1 VRTVRPGSVIVARP
15 LRTLQ
20 LHFRSNH
27 SLTSAPPT
35 PCQGSRD
42 LQAGPSPPNMG
53 SPQRGSESHSDG
65 LVACPL
71 TYDSQR
77 PCRGFA

>member
-1 VRTVRPGSVIVARP
+1 VRAVSPRSTMAAGP

-20 LHFRSNH
+20 LYFRSNH
-27 SLTSAPPT
+27 SLTSPPPT
-35 PCQGSRD
+35 PCRGSGD
-42 LQAGPSPPNMG
+42 LQAGPLPPNMG
-53 SPQRGSESHSDG
+53 SPKRGSESHSDG

-71 TYDSQR
+71 TYDFQR